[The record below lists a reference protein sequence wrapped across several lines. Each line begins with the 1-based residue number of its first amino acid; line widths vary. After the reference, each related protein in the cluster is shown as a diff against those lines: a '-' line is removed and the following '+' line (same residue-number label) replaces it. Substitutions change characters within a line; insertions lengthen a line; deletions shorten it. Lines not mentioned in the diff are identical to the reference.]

1 MIMRRNK
8 EKPVI
13 RSVRFN
19 VVMNMIL
26 TSSSFLFPLIT
37 VPYVSRVLG
46 PSKTG
51 IISWASTFTD
61 YFILIAMLG
70 FNMYGTRECA
80 KVRDDREKL
89 SVLLHELLT
98 ILLISTSIVYILY
111 LVFVFTMP
119 RTREQLP
126 LMFITGLTIWFTSAG
141 AEWFYRAIEQYSYI
155 TFRNIAFKILGIIL
169 MFIFVQRT
177 QDYLIYAAIN
187 VLGTVGS
194 NIINIFRLRKYI
206 DFDIHRKINISRHF
220 KSMFKFSIS
229 SIASGMYGKID
240 MLLLGF
246 FVNNYA
252 LGLYQ
257 LVFKVR
263 NLCTSVGGSVT
274 AVMLPRLSYYEA
286 KNGHEDTT
294 KLMSKNF
301 NFLLMLGLSMISAMV
316 ICANPIIELLGG
328 NDYLPGKYALQ
339 IGSPLVLLGSI
350 GSMQSQYMVAS
361 NQERTYTYTTVFGLV
376 TSIVLECCLIPLWG
390 INGAALGLVIT
401 ELCVYLLR
409 SYIIRDFM
417 SNVRQHTDYHKIVIA
432 WVLASICTLVGVFLV
447 HNMNAFIVLSIATVV
462 YLLTYGILLFLLRE
476 DFFMSMLNRN
486 RIG

>member
-1 MIMRRNK
+1 MNRMSKGNG
-8 EKPVI
+8 KPKI
-13 RSVRFN
+13 RSVKFN

-61 YFILIAMLG
+61 YFILVAMLG

-89 SVLLHELLT
+89 SQVLQELIT
-98 ILLISTSIVYILY
+98 ILLISTSIVYVVY
-111 LVFVFTMP
+111 LTFVFLTP
-119 RTREQLP
+119 RTQEQLP
-126 LMFITGLTIWFTSAG
+126 LMFITGTTIWFTAAG
-141 AEWFYRAIEQYSYI
+141 AEWFYRAIEQYGYI
-155 TFRNIAFKILGIIL
+155 TFRNILFKISSVVL
-169 MFIFVQRT
+169 MFIFVRQT
-177 QDYLIYAAIN
+177 QDYLAYAAIN

-194 NIINIFRLRKYI
+194 NIINICRLRKYV
-206 DFDIHRKINISRHF
+206 DFSIHRKLNIRHHF
-220 KSMFKFSIS
+220 KSMSKFSVS
-229 SIASGMYGKID
+229 SISSGMYGKID

-246 FVNNYA
+246 FVNNYS

-257 LVFKVR
+257 LVFKIR

-286 KNGHEDTT
+286 KEGHEHTT
-294 KLMSKNF
+294 HLMAKNF
-301 NFLLMLGLSMISAMV
+301 NFLLMIGLSMISAMV
-316 ICANPIIELLGG
+316 ICAHPIIVLLGG
-328 NDYLPGKYALQ
+328 TEYLPGSQALQ
-339 IGSPLVLLGSI
+339 IGAPLVLLGSI

-361 NQERTYTYTTVFGLV
+361 NREKTYTYTTVFGLV
-376 TSIVLECCLIPLWG
+376 FSVILECILIPLWG

-401 ELCVYLLR
+401 EFCVYLLR

-417 SNVRQHTDYHKIVIA
+417 HAVHKYTDYCKIVLA
-432 WVLASICTLVGVFLV
+432 WVIASISTIVMLWIVGSY
-447 HNMNAFIVLSIATVV
+447 NAFIQIALSGAT
-462 YLLTYGILLFLLRE
+462 YLLVNFLLLYITKERFFISVVKRE
-476 DFFMSMLNRN
+476 K
-486 RIG
+486 